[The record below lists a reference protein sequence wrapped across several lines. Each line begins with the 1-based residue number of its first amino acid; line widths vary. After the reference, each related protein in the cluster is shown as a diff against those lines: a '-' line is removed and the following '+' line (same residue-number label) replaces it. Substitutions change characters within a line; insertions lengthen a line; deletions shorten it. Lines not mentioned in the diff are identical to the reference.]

1 MKKRLWKPPQPSD
14 ASAAVDIPKLKEKEK
29 KKQGA
34 PFWMGAAQS
43 PEAVYG
49 TLEGLPGAAESL
61 PGVEASQAAASA
73 AVRTA
78 ASAAEA
84 AGEISSG
91 AAVESSSGAAGGFL
105 AQIASSVL
113 SYWPASLAGQVAAAG
128 MLLVTAGAL
137 AGGAA
142 LFSKAASSGVSL
154 SGLGGIVSSLHYRKP
169 PSKSLLYAAAAA
181 RNMPSASAAQQAGVG
196 KAEDAV
202 AAGGFTGQVAPG
214 APVGQKGGSRGP
226 LALNDAPWSG
236 QNFFDGSAGGGTL
249 TGGAAP
255 SAAAH
260 NGKVGGA
267 FEQSVNGKGVGGA
280 LVAANTSGSP
290 FARLGRFGA
299 GSSQSL
305 GLLRSMKTYIP
316 GMTHGG
322 SGPNETPAQLAAE
335 QFDHSNLIGASAPSA
350 PSIGNGTPTLLGTP
364 NPSGGSGG
372 GSGGGNNSCAQD
384 GMVWNGSACVPASG
398 PPASPAAPWQSS
410 LTSMNT
416 LLPIAAGLMILA
428 AILSNI
434 PWGLGKPIAYVL
446 SILAALLGGV
456 VIMQGTGMIGGGQN
470 AGGGTLVI
478 AGVLT
483 AAGAWAAFAGSM
495 SAGPKLVP
503 TVIGAIG
510 GLMSLMTQAMTPT
523 PPPPP
528 PPNGSSSSSSSSSG
542 SSGGTGNS
550 SGG

>member
-14 ASAAVDIPKLKEKEK
+14 ASAAVDIPELKEKEK
-29 KKQGA
+29 KKQGV
-34 PFWMGAAQS
+34 PFWTGAAQS

-49 TLEGLPGAAESL
+49 SLEGI

-84 AGEISSG
+84 AGGISSG
-91 AAVESSSGAAGGFL
+91 GAVEASSEAAGGFL
-105 AQIASSVL
+105 SQIARSVL
-113 SYWPASLAGQVAAAG
+113 SYWPESLAGKIAAAG
-128 MLLVTAGAL
+128 MMLVTAGAL
-137 AGGAA
+137 AGGAS
-142 LFSKAASSGVSL
+142 LFAKAASSGVSL

-181 RNMPSASAAQQAGVG
+181 RNMPSAAAAQQAGVG

-214 APVGQKGGSRGP
+214 VPVGQKGGRGGP
-226 LALNDAPWSG
+226 LALNEAPWSG
-236 QNFFDGSAGGGTL
+236 QNFFNGSAGSGAL
-249 TGGAAP
+249 TGGAAK
-255 SAAAH
+255 AAAVH
-260 NGKVGGA
+260 DGKVGGA
-267 FEQSVNGKGVGGA
+267 FEQSVDGKGVGGA

-290 FARLGRFGA
+290 FARLGGFGA
-299 GSSQSL
+299 GLSQSL

-316 GMTHGG
+316 GMTSGG
-322 SGPNETPAQLAAE
+322 SVPDETPAQLAAE

-350 PSIGNGTPTLLGTP
+350 PSIGNGTPNLLTNP
-364 NPSGGSGG
+364 NAGG
-372 GSGGGNNSCAQD
+372 GSGSGVGNNSCAQD
-384 GMVWNGSACVPASG
+384 GMVWNGSGCVSATA
-398 PPASPAAPWQSS
+398 PPGSNAAPWQSS

-446 SILAALLGGV
+446 SIIAAILGGV
-456 VIMQGTGMIGGGQN
+456 VLLQGTGMIGGGQN

-495 SAGPKLVP
+495 KAGPSLVP
-503 TVIGAIG
+503 TVIGAVG
-510 GLMSLMTQAMTPT
+510 GLMSLMTQSMTPT
-523 PPPPP
+523 PQTPPSD
-528 PPNGSSSSSSSSSG
+528 GGASSSSSGGDSSGSSSSSG
-542 SSGGTGNS
+542 SQGGTGNS
-550 SGG
+550 NGG